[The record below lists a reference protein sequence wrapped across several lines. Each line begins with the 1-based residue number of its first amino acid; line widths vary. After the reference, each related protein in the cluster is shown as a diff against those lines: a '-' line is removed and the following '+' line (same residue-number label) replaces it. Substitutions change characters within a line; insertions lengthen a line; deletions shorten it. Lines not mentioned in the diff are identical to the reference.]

1 MPIYNFRSKETG
13 EITEVTLRISQLDQ
27 YKTDNPQLEQVHL
40 SAPGLASGH
49 KSARQLAGSDWNDL
63 LKGIKNNS
71 GKGNTIKT

>member
-40 SAPGLASGH
+40 SAPSLASGH

>member
-1 MPIYNFRSKETG
+1 MPIYNFRSTETG

-40 SAPGLASGH
+40 SAPGLTSGN

-63 LKGIKNNS
+63 LKGIKKNS

>member
-1 MPIYNFRSKETG
+1 MPIYNFRSTETG

-40 SAPGLASGH
+40 SAPGLTSGH

-63 LKGIKNNS
+63 LKGIKKSS

>member
-40 SAPGLASGH
+40 SAPGLSSGH
-49 KSARQLAGSDWNDL
+49 KSSRQLAGSDWNDL
-63 LKGIKNNS
+63 LKGIKKNS